1 MYGGLTQAL
10 APRSPERKEGY
21 AIHVYTASASMDD
34 CCLGNADG
42 DLLIVPQQ
50 GACLLAPVRACA
62 VAAIACLCDVHP

>member
-1 MYGGLTQAL
+1 MAL
-10 APRSPERKEGY
+10 VVRSPERKEGY

-50 GACLLAPVRACA
+50 GACLLSPTRA
-62 VAAIACLCDVHP
+62 